1 MISYTLSDVLEIW
14 PYISEE
20 RASRIKD
27 KKDRIMQMK
36 KDRKLYIESLEG
48 TDMLP
53 KEEREKIRKIVLEHK
68 KDRVFEEAGG
78 IEDIEI

>member
-36 KDRKLYIESLEG
+36 KDRKLYIESLEE

-53 KEEREKIRKIVLEHK
+53 KEEREKIRKIVLKHK

>member
-27 KKDRIMQMK
+27 KKDRIIQMK

-53 KEEREKIRKIVLEHK
+53 KEEREKIRKIVLKHK
-68 KDRVFEEAGG
+68 KDRVFEEVGG
-78 IEDIEI
+78 IDNIEI